1 MKKKDERQMPTYVG
15 GQAVIEGVMMRG
27 KTETA
32 LAMRRADGSITVE
45 KNPNPDYKDRMPWLK
60 WPMIRGVVNFID
72 SMVVGV
78 KYLMISAE
86 TYAEDDP
93 EMQAEEPS
101 RFEKWLE
108 RKFGDKIMDVMMYIS
123 LVFSL
128 VLGVGL
134 FMLLPTIIAG
144 PIKYFTESRI
154 ILTTVES
161 LVKMAIFL
169 LYMFLVSR
177 MRDIHRV
184 FEYHGAEHKSI
195 CCYEKDLPLTV
206 ENVRECT
213 RFHPRCGTSFL
224 VIVMIVSIVLFALI
238 PWSGNVFLRVLFRLL
253 LLPVVAGVSYEF
265 IRWAGRSDNALS
277 RALSKPGL
285 WLQRLTTYEPDD
297 SQIEVALEA
306 LKAVISENREDD
318 RY

>member
-1 MKKKDERQMPTYVG
+1 MKKKDVREMPTAVG

-32 LAMRRADGSITVE
+32 LAMRRADGSIKVE

-60 WPMIRGVVNFID
+60 WPIIRGVVNFID

-93 EMQAEEPS
+93 EIQAEEPS

-108 RKFGDKIMDVMMYIS
+108 QKFGDKIMDVMMYIS
-123 LVFSL
+123 LAFSL
-128 VLGVGL
+128 VLGIGL
-134 FMLLPTIIAG
+134 FMLLPTIIAD
-144 PIKYFTESRI
+144 PVKHLTESRVV
-154 ILTTVES
+154 LTLVES
-161 LVKMAIFL
+161 VVKMAIFL

-195 CCYEKDLPLTV
+195 CCYEKNLPLTV
-206 ENVRECT
+206 ENVRDCT

-224 VIVMIVSIVLFALI
+224 IIVMIVSIIVFALL
-238 PWSGNVFLRVLFRLL
+238 PWSGNVFLRMLFRLL

-265 IRWAGRSDNALS
+265 IRWAGRSDNVIA
-277 RALSKPGL
+277 RGLSKPGL
-285 WLQRLTTYEPDD
+285 WLQRITTYEPDD